1 MDSLLAPILKQPLSD
16 ALYVQLRGKI
26 IDGVL
31 KPGERLPS
39 ERELSEA
46 SGINRG
52 AVREAVKRLQQAGLV
67 AVSQGGKHEVLDY
80 REQGSLALLPSLLI
94 NSKGQVDP
102 KVVRAMMGM
111 RSALAPE
118 IAAEAA
124 RLGGAALSAQLELV
138 LAAMEAQA
146 HDLPAL
152 QAGALNF
159 WQTLTAACDNIAY
172 QLAFNTMRR
181 VYEKAWD
188 QLTLVMA
195 REFQDLRNLKS
206 ITQAVRRSDTEA
218 ARRAARAHVEL
229 GRQALDAVFAAPAPT
244 SSRRRKT

>member
-1 MDSLLAPILKQPLSD
+1 MNMTLDPILKQPLSD
-16 ALYVQLRGKI
+16 ALYVQLKGKI
-26 IDGVL
+26 IDGVF

-46 SGINRG
+46 SGVNRG

-67 AVSQGGKHEVLDY
+67 AVSQGGRHEVLDY
-80 REQGSLALLPSLLI
+80 REQGSLELLPSLLI
-94 NSKGQVDP
+94 NSRGHVDP
-102 KVVRAMMGM
+102 MVVRAIMGM

-124 RLGGAALSAQLELV
+124 SLGGVALSAKLELV
-138 LAAMEAQA
+138 LTTMEEQA
-146 HDLPAL
+146 ENLPAL

-159 WQTLTAACDNIAY
+159 WQVLTASCDNIAY

-188 QLTLVMA
+188 QLTLVMGQ
-195 REFQDLRNLKS
+195 EFQDLRGLKS
-206 ITQAVRRSDTEA
+206 IAQAVRRSDPEA
-218 ARRAARAHVEL
+218 ARRAARAHVAL
-229 GRQALDAVFAAPAPT
+229 GRHALDAVFTPA
-244 SSRRRKT
+244 SSRRTKA